1 MSAARS
7 NMQALFAAAREDAP
21 SASTHDGIWERLE
34 DATRVAAAGTGAA
47 AMKAAVSVAAPSG
60 MKLLAAG
67 GAIGAVCTA
76 LGVVVTIVAMTVPGT
91 IDERPSRP
99 VARAVVREVAAGA
112 RPAGT
117 VARKK
122 DEASVRDDDRSP
134 TRESDPTRAR
144 AKENVH
150 PSGAGTSDNSA
161 ASELDEE
168 ARLVTE
174 ARAAIVIGQP
184 ARALALVEATRRL
197 SSRVLEP
204 EELGLEVRALRGL
217 GRDEAAAEA
226 ERVLRRRY
234 PDHALAH

>member
-1 MSAARS
+1 MRSERS
-7 NMQALFAAAREDAP
+7 NVQDLFAAARRDAP
-21 SASTHDGIWERLE
+21 SAATRDAMWERLE

-47 AMKAAVSVAAPSG
+47 AMKAAVGVAAPSG

-76 LGVVVTIVAMTVPGT
+76 LGVVVTIAALSVPGSVG
-91 IDERPSRP
+91 ERPSRAA
-99 VARAVVREVAAGA
+99 ARAVVREVAAGA

-122 DEASVRDDDRSP
+122 DEASVRHEDVRV
-134 TRESDPTRAR
+134 RESEATRSH
-144 AKENVH
+144 AKESPHAPVAA
-150 PSGAGTSDNSA
+150 PVDSA

-174 ARAAIVIGQP
+174 ARAAIVTGQP
-184 ARALALVEATRRL
+184 AHALALVEATRRL
-197 SSRVLEP
+197 SVRVLEP
-204 EELGLEVRALRGL
+204 EELGIEARALRGL
-217 GRDEAAAEA
+217 GREDEALEA

-234 PDHALAH
+234 PDHALAR

>member
-1 MSAARS
+1 MSSERS
-7 NMQALFAAAREDAP
+7 NMQDLFAAARRDAP
-21 SASTHDGIWERLE
+21 SAATREAMWQRLE

-47 AMKAAVSVAAPSG
+47 AMKAAVNVAAPSG

-76 LGVVVTIVAMTVPGT
+76 LGVVVTIVAMSVPGA
-91 IDERPSRP
+91 IAERPSRA
-99 VARAVVREVAAGA
+99 VARAVVREVSAGA
-112 RPAGT
+112 RPAAS

-122 DEASVRDDDRSP
+122 DEASVRHDDAP
-134 TRESDPTRAR
+134 VREREASHLR
-144 AKENVH
+144 AKENVRA
-150 PSGAGTSDNSA
+150 PEAAPVENA

-174 ARAAIVIGQP
+174 ARSAMVTGQP
-184 ARALALVEATRRL
+184 AHALALVEATRRL
-197 SSRVLEP
+197 SIRVLEP
-204 EELGLEVRALRGL
+204 EELSIEVRALRGL
-217 GRDEAAAEA
+217 GRDDEAAEA